1 MSPRGGGAAA
11 AVNPGETAAV
21 ATANGTVSVSP
32 SSQSAPPA
40 SVSAGQGSTA
50 SGAVGGGS
58 SGGGGSSCFTPETR
72 VVMADGRLKA
82 ISDIAIGEVVLGR
95 DGAHNL
101 VSGIERV
108 RLGGRMLYG
117 FNGGPPF
124 VTAEH
129 PFMTESG
136 WKSIDPAATAAENGA
151 LNVARLAPGDGLLTM
166 RRSAWRLAALG
177 DTRGVAAG
185 AVGHQT
191 LGRLAAVA
199 ADSATLLYNLLL
211 DGDHSYWAVQSGAA
225 ALMQIISATAET
237 EGGAGQAYL
246 VHNKGG

>member
-1 MSPRGGGAAA
+1 
-11 AVNPGETAAV
+11 
-21 ATANGTVSVSP
+21 
-32 SSQSAPPA
+32 
-40 SVSAGQGSTA
+40 
-50 SGAVGGGS
+50 
-58 SGGGGSSCFTPETR
+58 
-72 VVMADGRLKA
+72 MADGRLKA

-185 AVGHQT
+185 AVGHLT

-211 DGDHSYWAVQSGAA
+211 DGDHSYWVVQSGAA
-225 ALMQIISATAET
+225 ALMQTISATAET